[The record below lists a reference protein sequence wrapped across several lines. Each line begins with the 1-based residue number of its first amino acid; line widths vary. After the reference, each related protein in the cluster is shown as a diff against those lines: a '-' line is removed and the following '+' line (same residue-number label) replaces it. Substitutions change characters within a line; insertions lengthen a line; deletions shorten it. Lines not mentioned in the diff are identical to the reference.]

1 MTPPPH
7 PRPGNCL
14 RFLVNDLSAIYE
26 SQLPKAHKTIMN
38 LRELQIRSPSLHLIN
53 VDFEVAEDR
62 NKERRKER
70 KWKGKGKKEKQK
82 QQYLF
87 LYP

>member
-1 MTPPPH
+1 MTPPPPPH
-7 PRPGNCL
+7 RPGNCL
-14 RFLVNDLSAIYE
+14 PFLVKDLSAIYE

-70 KWKGKGKKEKQK
+70 KWKGKGKKQK

>member
-1 MTPPPH
+1 MTPLPH
-7 PRPGNCL
+7 HSNCL
-14 RFLVNDLSAIYE
+14 PFLVKDLSAICE

-38 LRELQIRSPSLHLIN
+38 LHELQIRSPSLYLIN
-53 VDFEVAEDR
+53 VVFEVAEDR
-62 NKERRKER
+62 KKERRNER